1 MYSDKSN
8 KGFPV
13 AALVLIAAVI
23 IAFAVYFAS
32 TFASRDLPEE
42 SAAAI
47 RNAIRRSALQ
57 CYAVEGIYPPTLEYL
72 EENYG
77 LQVNTRDYYIRYD
90 IFASN
95 IAPEITV
102 TGK

>member
-8 KGFPV
+8 KGFPA

-47 RNAIRRSALQ
+47 RA
-57 CYAVEGIYPPTLEYL
+57 
-72 EENYG
+72 
-77 LQVNTRDYYIRYD
+77 
-90 IFASN
+90 ASW
-95 IAPEITV
+95 P
-102 TGK
+102 

>member
-8 KGFPV
+8 KGFP
-13 AALVLIAAVI
+13 AAVLVLIAAVI

-32 TFASRDLPEE
+32 TFTARDLPEE

-47 RNAIRRSALQ
+47 KNAIRRSALQ